1 MTADIPPNTML
12 WDGPAAA
19 RSVAADLIDKSRTSF
34 ETTDVTEKD
43 LISFAARGSGGT
55 ERFRRRKSDEIAR

>member
-34 ETTDVTEKD
+34 ETTGVTEKGPPG
-43 LISFAARGSGGT
+43 LAALASRGARTRRETANT
-55 ERFRRRKSDEIAR
+55 E